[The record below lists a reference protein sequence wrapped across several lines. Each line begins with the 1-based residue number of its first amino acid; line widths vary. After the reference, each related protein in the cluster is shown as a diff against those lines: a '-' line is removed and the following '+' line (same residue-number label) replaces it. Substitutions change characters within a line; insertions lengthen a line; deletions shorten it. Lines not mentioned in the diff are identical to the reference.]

1 MERIRRLLRLTNRS
15 ARCARGNSRRRARWK
30 RKAWSAV
37 CLRNV
42 LFGRDRTSGLLRI
55 RAIFKQPKQLL
66 HQDLGFLLIALVDDL
81 LRNLPP
87 RSTRLDAC
95 INHLRRFKGPEGLR
109 QASRHATQVGIL
121 WPSGRLCFEDREA
134 CRLRVAFPN
143 AEVLIHANI
152 PAKLGPRSPWLYTG
166 YVKIALGQVNPTVGD
181 FSGNAGKIIDFAL
194 RAQAAGAGLILFPEL
209 SVCGYPPRDLVERP
223 SFLAHNR
230 ENAERIAAKTQGI
243 AVICGLVTPAES
255 DTGKSAMNSA
265 ALLIDGR
272 VAFVQSK
279 MLLPTYDVFDEMRN
293 FAPARSQ
300 ELFSFCGNR
309 MALTICE
316 DAWND
321 KQFWGKRLYALDPV
335 DALIRAGGTFVLNI
349 SASPFWIGK
358 RELRRD
364 MLASI
369 ARQHKVPVVMVNQ
382 VGGNDSLV
390 FDGSSL
396 VLNAEGEIIAQG
408 KSFEEDLILFDSK
421 SLTGAIHEQIPGD
434 EASVYS
440 ALVLGT
446 RDYMHKCGFQ
456 KAIVGLSGGI
466 DSALTAVIAA
476 DAVGPENVFG
486 VGMPGPYSSEG
497 SISDARV
504 LARNLD
510 IRFEVLPIS
519 QVFEAYRETLQY
531 VFKGCAE
538 DVTEENIQSRARGTL
553 LMALSNKFGAIVLS
567 TGNKSELG
575 VGYCTLYGDM
585 VGGLAV
591 ISDVPK
597 TLVYRLSRY
606 VNSRRAVIP
615 EPTLD
620 KPPSAE
626 LRPDQKDSDSLPPYE
641 VLDAVLEDYV
651 EDLKPPERIA
661 AERGFDIEVVQRVIC
676 MVERAEYKRQQAA
689 PGLKISPKAFGYG
702 RRFPIAA
709 KCDI

>member
-1 MERIRRLLRLTNRS
+1 M
-15 ARCARGNSRRRARWK
+15 
-30 RKAWSAV
+30 
-37 CLRNV
+37 
-42 LFGRDRTSGLLRI
+42 
-55 RAIFKQPKQLL
+55 
-66 HQDLGFLLIALVDDL
+66 
-81 LRNLPP
+81 
-87 RSTRLDAC
+87 
-95 INHLRRFKGPEGLR
+95 
-109 QASRHATQVGIL
+109 
-121 WPSGRLCFEDREA
+121 
-134 CRLRVAFPN
+134 
-143 AEVLIHANI
+143 
-152 PAKLGPRSPWLYTG
+152 
-166 YVKIALGQVNPTVGD
+166 KIALGQINPTVGD
-181 FSGNAGKIIDFAL
+181 FSGNAAKIVDFSR
-194 RAQAAGAGLILFPEL
+194 RAQAAGAGLVLFPEL

-223 SFLAHNR
+223 SFVARNR
-230 ENAERIAAKTQGI
+230 ETAERIAAETAGI
-243 AVICGLVTPAES
+243 AVICGLVTPAHES
-255 DTGKSAMNSA
+255 TGKAVMNSA
-265 ALLIDGR
+265 ALLMDGK
-272 VAFVQSK
+272 VAFIQSK

-293 FAPARSQ
+293 FAPAKDQ

-321 KQFWGKRLYALDPV
+321 KQFWRKRLYTVDPV
-335 DALIRAGGTFVLNI
+335 ESLIQAGGNFVLNI

-369 ARQHKVPVVMVNQ
+369 AQQHKVPVVMVNQ

-396 VLNAEGEIIAQG
+396 VLNREGEVIAQG
-408 KSFEEDLILFDSK
+408 RSFEEDLVYFDSHD
-421 SLTGAIHEQIPGD
+421 LTGELHEQTPGE
-434 EASVYS
+434 EASVYA

-456 KAIVGLSGGI
+456 KAIIGLSGGI

-476 DAVGPENVFG
+476 DAVDPENVIG
-486 VGMPGPYSSEG
+486 VGMPGPYSSPG
-497 SISDARV
+497 SIDDARA
-504 LARNLD
+504 LAKNLG
-510 IRFEVLPIS
+510 IRFELLSIHS
-519 QVFEAYRETLQY
+519 AYEAYVETLRA
-531 VFKGCAE
+531 VFAGQKP

-597 TLVYRLSRY
+597 TLVYRLSHY

-615 EPTLD
+615 QDTLE

-626 LRPDQKDSDSLPPYE
+626 LRPNQKDSDSLPPYE

-651 EDLKPPERIA
+651 EDSHSAESIA
-661 AERGFDIEVVQRVIC
+661 ADRGFDIETVRRVIRL
-676 MVERAEYKRQQAA
+676 VDRAEYKRQQAA

-709 KCDI
+709 KCEI